1 MATGGAAVE
10 AAALEPGAPWLE
22 GVPDEGVDAGLES

>member
-10 AAALEPGAPWLE
+10 AAALEPGAPWLDGVE
-22 GVPDEGVDAGLES
+22 GFDAGLES